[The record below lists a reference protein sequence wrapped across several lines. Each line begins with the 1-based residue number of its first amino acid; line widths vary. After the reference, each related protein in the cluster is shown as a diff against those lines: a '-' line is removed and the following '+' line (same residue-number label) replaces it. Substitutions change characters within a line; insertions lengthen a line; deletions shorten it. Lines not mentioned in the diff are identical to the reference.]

1 MLSPEG
7 DGMDFEFDCWCCGIT
22 NAVWGRPVGFWT
34 ERYRLPAEW
43 DCFNCDATNI
53 TPDD

>member
-1 MLSPEG
+1 
-7 DGMDFEFDCWCCGIT
+7 MDFEFDCWRCGVT

-43 DCFNCDATNI
+43 DCWNCDATNI